1 MMPKVIAI
9 KDQLRTF
16 NARERERER
25 EREHVFNHCVWQIF
39 IENINIQI
47 IPNNFENKKVL
58 MYFFILKSLS
68 Q

>member
-1 MMPKVIAI
+1 M
-9 KDQLRTF
+9 Q
-16 NARERERER
+16 EREGM
-25 EREHVFNHCVWQIF
+25 VFNHYVWQIF

-47 IPNNFENKKVL
+47 IPNNSENKKVL

>member
-25 EREHVFNHCVWQIF
+25 EVFNHCVWQIF

-47 IPNNFENKKVL
+47 IPNNSENKKVL